1 MGRAY
6 PSKSSALIVG
16 QDAAQREL
24 VGVLLEECELKVI
37 ECDSAEAALS
47 VLNAVGKDVLFLF
60 TDLNLAGMRDGVDL
74 AKEVRRRWPKV
85 RIVTTSGGMTAE
97 RLRAL
102 PRDVAHLQKP
112 WRPLDILVEA
122 GKATDQ
128 LRH

>member
-6 PSKSSALIVG
+6 QPQSSALIVG
-16 QDAAQREL
+16 QDAAQRQL
-24 VGVLLEECELKVI
+24 VGVLLEECDLKVI

-47 VLNAVGKDVLFLF
+47 VLQAIGSSVMFLF
-60 TDLNLAGMRDGVDL
+60 TDVRLAGLRDGVDL
-74 AKEVRRRWPKV
+74 AQEVRHCWPQV
-85 RIVTTSGGMTAE
+85 RIVATSGGVSPE

-102 PRDVAHLQKP
+102 PLGVAHLQKP

-122 GKATDQ
+122 GKAADG

>member
-1 MGRAY
+1 MGQACQ
-6 PSKSSALIVG
+6 PQPTALIVG

-37 ECDSAEAALS
+37 ECDSAEAALV
-47 VLNAVGKDVLFLF
+47 VLQAMGGVMFLF
-60 TDLNLAGMRDGVDL
+60 TDVSLAGMRDGVDL
-74 AKEVRRRWPKV
+74 AREVRHRWPQV
-85 RIVTTSGGMTAE
+85 RIVATSGGVSPE

-122 GKATDQ
+122 GKAADQ
-128 LRH
+128 PRH

>member
-85 RIVTTSGGMTAE
+85 RIVTTSGGMIQ
-97 RLRAL
+97 
-102 PRDVAHLQKP
+102 PRKP
-112 WRPLDILVEA
+112 LSHVTRMWK
-122 GKATDQ
+122 G
-128 LRH
+128 